1 VDLQDE
7 INGLLDDICGE
18 LFEQTEDEKEE
29 IKEEIKTKYA
39 DLLLYTRELL
49 DHDLV
54 RDEDRSI
61 LRYVAQSIERR
72 TRFETIEHKC
82 TCGSVYIIYT
92 TGGRVHTEWDM
103 YKGREV
109 TAVRVDGFYCMDC
122 GEGIRCTG
130 KIHKILSADSKY
142 EVSRREN
149 AFRQRT
155 KNI

>member
-54 RDEDRSI
+54 RDEDRSV

-72 TRFETIEHKC
+72 TRFEPVVQHIK
-82 TCGSVYIIYT
+82 SIQQVVVMI
-92 TGGRVHTEWDM
+92 M
-103 YKGREV
+103 S
-109 TAVRVDGFYCMDC
+109 
-122 GEGIRCTG
+122 GICTG
-130 KIHKILSADSKY
+130 VEK
-142 EVSRREN
+142 
-149 AFRQRT
+149 
-155 KNI
+155 